1 MAKPWSEEED
11 EIILNN
17 PELNSQEHSKL
28 LNRSQK
34 AILNR
39 RAKLRGKDNKA
50 NEGGNNNILIT
61 SDWHIPHYDKE
72 MFSLL
77 LNTAKENNTQELII
91 AGDFLNLD
99 ILSTFAK
106 RETPISI
113 DEELKEAEEAV
124 LYADDYYPESSGVDK
139 LKEAIE
145 YFKAAAQKAGLWV
158 SDEEAEKKVRV
169 AYQALQ
175 RQAPNNLVWGER
187 GDSNPQP
194 LDPQSSALTG

>member
-17 PELNSQEHSKL
+17 PKLNSQELSEL

-34 AILNR
+34 AIMHR
-39 RAKLRGKDNKA
+39 RARLRGKDNR
-50 NEGGNNNILIT
+50 GNNNILIT

-72 MFSLL
+72 ILELL

-106 RETPISI
+106 RETPISV
-113 DEELKEAEEAV
+113 DEELKEAKEAV

-158 SDEEAEKKVRV
+158 SDGKQGRK
-169 AYQALQ
+169 
-175 RQAPNNLVWGER
+175 
-187 GDSNPQP
+187 
-194 LDPQSSALTG
+194 